1 MRRSCELLTP
11 CVRDVVERP
20 VGMRALLLDDDASV
34 CAALQ
39 AILATQGIEV
49 VTASRAHAGLHAL
62 KQSSFD
68 IAIVDIFIPGMGGLD
83 AIQMIRQLLP
93 SIPIVAMTGFRLRPS
108 RNPSMDFLQLAIQR
122 GATYGILKP
131 FSPNQLSHAIRESL
145 AGHSPVQ
152 PTPAPEAEYRT

>member
-1 MRRSCELLTP
+1 M
-11 CVRDVVERP
+11 
-20 VGMRALLLDDDASV
+20 
-34 CAALQ
+34 
-39 AILATQGIEV
+39 

-108 RNPSMDFLQLAIQR
+108 RNQAWTFFNSRYNAARHMESSSPSA
-122 GATYGILKP
+122 
-131 FSPNQLSHAIRESL
+131 
-145 AGHSPVQ
+145 
-152 PTPAPEAEYRT
+152 PTS